1 MCRHASH
8 HVPMR
13 SASCADTLRTMRRH
27 APHHVPIRSAPCA
40 DVLRIMQGLTVV
52 KWPTK
57 PAKQAP
63 MSRKA

>member
-1 MCRHASH
+1 MPTRFA
-8 HVPMR
+8 P
-13 SASCADTLRTMRRH
+13 CADALRIMCRH
-27 APHHVPIRSAPCA
+27 APHHAPTRSAPCA